1 MEDNSTDTVMTVEAN
16 STDTVAIVEANSTKP
31 KGKVEHIAGSF
42 YRAENKHGEVYVGPE
57 DKAKLFAK
65 GKFYPTMKKAE
76 FAPNQSENT

>member
-1 MEDNSTDTVMTVEAN
+1 MEDNSTDTVM
-16 STDTVAIVEANSTKP
+16 IVEANNTDANMSTKP